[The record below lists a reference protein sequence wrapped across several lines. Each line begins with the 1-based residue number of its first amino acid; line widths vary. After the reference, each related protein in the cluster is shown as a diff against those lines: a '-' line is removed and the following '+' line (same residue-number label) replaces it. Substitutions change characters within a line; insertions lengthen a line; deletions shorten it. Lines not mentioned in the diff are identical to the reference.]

1 LKNRTKKGIYALSAI
16 VCILV
21 VCSLLSIILFSPI
34 NYLHLP
40 TRMIGVGGTHTS
52 FSTDIFLDQNI
63 SHPKSLGLDKDSM
76 KNLTNSTIK
85 LLYSVSKLFFNR
97 SVDLQFQ
104 DGNITFAQDE
114 NHYFWLSNLDTK
126 QTYHITFD
134 LFINST
140 DADIRNLRP
149 WPPDNKID
157 FELSWTGDI
166 PQINRSNGSVTVF
179 PSSGTR
185 TVFIIELGNLSI
197 SIISYYY
204 ETAWD
209 GVGIQRWPYW
219 TKI

>member
-1 LKNRTKKGIYALSAI
+1 
-16 VCILV
+16 
-21 VCSLLSIILFSPI
+21 LFSPI

-40 TRMIGVGGTHTS
+40 TRKIGVGGTHTY
-52 FSTDIFLDQNI
+52 FSTDIFFDQNI
-63 SHPKSLGLDKDSM
+63 SHPKSLGLDNDSM

-97 SVDLQFQ
+97 SIDLQFQ

-126 QTYHITFD
+126 QTYYITFD

-140 DADIRNLRP
+140 DADIRNLTP

-166 PQINRSNGSVTVF
+166 PQINRSNGSVTLF

-219 TKI
+219 RKI